1 VLTAKYRYSTSAE
14 GASSLAEYR
23 KQYAATVVQQYN
35 FLGTEDAPARL
46 SALKEKNPLLSAKM
60 VEHARRQ
67 AEGLRKK
74 WEDDQKKLAEELT
87 DLEEE
92 LETTK
97 SADRK
102 AKRGVRRLTAR
113 DIRKI
118 QRKLAARRKRVGKH
132 PCFGGRT
139 RLLAYNALRNKK
151 DPKALEALQEYRSH
165 RDIGYRSEGE
175 CARAGNRNFDFGKML
190 DGILIFTPERG
201 DRA

>member
-1 VLTAKYRYSTSAE
+1 
-14 GASSLAEYR
+14 
-23 KQYAATVVQQYN
+23 
-35 FLGTEDAPARL
+35 
-46 SALKEKNPLLSAKM
+46 M

-201 DRA
+201 ERVQLDLLVGAPRLRSKQHRQLLKACSMACEGKLAVTVTVTVTALPMSNEAKAPLS